1 MFVRCAIV
9 LVFALLLGQGQVYLP
24 VVVQSPPAPD
34 LYLGDKVI
42 GNVPGVMSGE
52 VAINYHISDAILTL
66 EELRYEGGLD
76 FDNGER
82 LGEIVLGLGVHA
94 LQGSDKPYAGH
105 PDLFRRRYGRLLDT
119 ALGLSDQVV
128 AVGIP
133 WLNWLP
139 EKLPRGERWNA
150 IMAEEASA
158 RGVCF
163 ADVWAP
169 MLACG
174 MDCIVGDG
182 YHPNALGYELIAR
195 EVEKCR

>member
-119 ALGLSDQVV
+119 ALGMGERVI
-128 AVGIP
+128 AVNIP
-133 WLNWLP
+133 WLNWID
-139 EKLPRGERWNA
+139 EKIPRSERWNG
-150 IMAEEASA
+150 IIAEEAGQ
-158 RGVCF
+158 RGICVVD
-163 ADVWAP
+163 AWTV
-169 MLACG
+169 MYTCG
-174 MDCIVGDG
+174 MTCISEDG
-182 YHPNALGYELIAR
+182 YHPNALGYELLAR
-195 EVEKCR
+195 EVERCR